1 MWEKL
6 LGDKPF
12 LVAIGLLS
20 YFGVKD
26 GDTLIGG
33 RVSPLLPGNPQQWP
47 GLEDGILSPDWTR
60 GLRG

>member
-1 MWEKL
+1 MWDKL
-6 LGDKPF
+6 LEDKPF

-26 GDTLIGG
+26 GDTLVGG
-33 RVSPLLPGNPQQWP
+33 RVSPRLPGNPQQRP
-47 GLEDGILSPDWTR
+47 GLEDGILSPDQRR